1 MNRAEAEAIVE
12 AFCVANDSDLI
23 VYWGDLR
30 ADYEYVLRNLAKR
43 RRRRNCVLWLTTR
56 GGDPNTAYR
65 IARTL
70 QRFYKTR
77 VENAQEKGTWTIF
90 VSNICKSAGT
100 IVATGADKL
109 YMTDDAELGPIDVQL
124 RKPDEVG
131 ERTSGL
137 TPIQA
142 LGGLETHSLNLFRKY
157 FRVLR
162 FDEELSFST
171 KMAAEIATNVTTGL
185 FTSLYEQID
194 PIRLAEVER
203 SLKISGEYVTRISKS
218 GNLKA
223 GGLEQL
229 LGNYPSHGF
238 IIDRLEAA
246 EIFTNVEE
254 PPEQLQQIEEYYG
267 RFARDVANEGSP
279 VLFFTLSNE
288 PPAVAPAGEAGAAA
302 VEGGGAG

>member
-1 MNRAEAEAIVE
+1 MNRAEAEAILE

-77 VENAQEKGTWTIF
+77 VEI

-100 IVATGADKL
+100 IVATGSDKL

-157 FRVLR
+157 FRILR

-203 SLKISGEYVTRISKS
+203 SL
-218 GNLKA
+218 
-223 GGLEQL
+223 
-229 LGNYPSHGF
+229 
-238 IIDRLEAA
+238 
-246 EIFTNVEE
+246 
-254 PPEQLQQIEEYYG
+254 
-267 RFARDVANEGSP
+267 
-279 VLFFTLSNE
+279 
-288 PPAVAPAGEAGAAA
+288 
-302 VEGGGAG
+302 